1 MQATIRRYER
11 CRPLRMNEL
20 AGKVNETLVPSSQ
33 TNSDLLEFT
42 VTDPDPKLAS
52 RLAVPVEQEAV

>member
-1 MQATIRRYER
+1 
-11 CRPLRMNEL
+11 MNEL

-42 VTDPDPKLAS
+42 VTASDTKLAS
-52 RLAVPVEQEAV
+52 CLAVPVEQEAV